1 MDYIREEL
9 LRQRNIL
16 SLLMIGGRNGEP
28 EKNGDEGDEIP
39 ESGRSSAQQDNR
51 YQTLWRTDLM
61 SGLSGRRMWSADGTE
76 ENHRSGFWND
86 RGLKRHM
93 KPLAIAEDEAESFR
107 TVLYEPMVSGTVV
120 GVRELSRS
128 IQRDARRY
136 DGGFTIY

>member
-28 EKNGDEGDEIP
+28 EKNGGEGNEIP

-61 SGLSGRRMWSADGTE
+61 SGLSGRRMWSTDGTE
-76 ENHRSGFWND
+76 ENHRTGFRND
-86 RGLKRHM
+86 RGLERHM
-93 KPLAIAEDEAESFR
+93 KPLAIAEDETESFR